1 MCQRG
6 VVLASVNRAEEG
18 RMEKTG
24 KASRK
29 GAQEVFTVCVW
40 GGGLVIRSQGNAE
53 CELGH
58 QRLQQAPQW

>member
-6 VVLASVNRAEEG
+6 VVPASVNQAEEG
-18 RMEKTG
+18 LMEKTG

-29 GAQEVFTVCVW
+29 GAQEVFMVRGVA
-40 GGGLVIRSQGNAE
+40 IRSQGNAE

-58 QRLQQAPQW
+58 Q